1 MTDNDRLPVGS
12 LVRIHGHSGE
22 FKVKGYNKDGSYCL
36 YGGAVGHGSFRD
48 VVNVRPIVE
57 KKRRK
62 AAE

>member
-1 MTDNDRLPVGS
+1 VGS
-12 LVRIHGHSGE
+12 LVRIHGQSGE